1 MSTGAT
7 PAKRRR
13 KKPAKTAKAKMR
25 SYRERMRA
33 AGMRQIQL
41 WVPDTRLAWVRREAR
56 RQSLL
61 CNKNPDDEQVLR
73 EIEALMGDFDDEW
86 K

>member
-1 MSTGAT
+1 
-7 PAKRRR
+7 
-13 KKPAKTAKAKMR
+13 MR
-25 SYRERMRA
+25 AYRERMRA
-33 AGMRQIQL
+33 AGMRQVQI

-61 CNKNPDDEQVLR
+61 INANSDEEHVMR
-73 EIEALMGDFDDEW
+73 EIEALMGDWIDEW